1 MVIMSGARVALVVAN
16 GSYDDEKFRAL
27 RAPTADVEILA
38 SVLRDQRIC
47 DFEVNTLVDES
58 AAVVAEEIEG
68 FFADRRRDDL
78 LLLYLSCHGVKD
90 PDGRLYFAV
99 RNTKLH
105 RLAATGVS
113 AQFVNEQMNRS
124 RSRRIV
130 LLLDCCYSGAFTRFG
145 SKSTY
150 DMHVRE
156 RFDGHGRAVLTASN
170 AMEYAFE
177 GEQLSMNAAAPS
189 VFTAAV
195 VQGLST
201 GAADRDGDGRVSVH
215 DLYEYVYESVQENT
229 TGTQTPGMFAS
240 LHGTL
245 YLARDPRASAR
256 TSLEFVPAPPSPGP
270 ALVPVEPSGAEPRD
284 RPGRDWSRWR
294 WTASTVV
301 LVLLLVIGIVVLR
314 PSPEPQWT
322 RLADL
327 PTPLEAAA
335 TTAHLGGVWVAGGIS
350 PDADRRKL
358 DAVQVYQPHT
368 GKWSSGPRLP
378 VALSHAALVS
388 NGPQLYL
395 LGGWA
400 QAGAVAEVWRLDR
413 PDGHWVPDQ
422 RLPGPRTAG
431 AAAWDGSRVVFAGG
445 VSPDQQ
451 ATATVWAL
459 EQNAWRELPPLQ
471 VAREKLAAVTDS
483 NGTVWFVGGRDR
495 NQGSGSLY
503 GAVDEVTSVRTR
515 SLGYPIPAVEA
526 PGGVWWPGVGPCVVA
541 GYFSD
546 GFSDRAECWRG
557 TGESTLPRLP
567 EARAGVGAAVVDGV
581 VYVVGGYNDGEH
593 GSGHVFAFS
602 P

>member
-1 MVIMSGARVALVVAN
+1 MPGARLALVVAN
-16 GSYDDEKFRAL
+16 GAYEDAKLRAL
-27 RAPTADVEILA
+27 RAPAADAELLA
-38 SVLRDQRIC
+38 SVLRDERIG
-47 DFEVNTLVDES
+47 DFQVSTLFDEP
-58 AAVVAEEIEG
+58 AAVVAEEVEG

-130 LLLDCCYSGAFTRFG
+130 LLLDCCYSGAFTRLG

-150 DMHVRE
+150 DVHVRE

-177 GEQLSMNAAAPS
+177 GEQLSLDAAAPS

-195 VQGLST
+195 VRGLRT

-215 DLYEYVYESVQENT
+215 DLYEYVYDSVQEHT

-240 LHGTL
+240 LHGSI
-245 YLARDPRASAR
+245 YLARDPRAGAG
-256 TSLEFVPAPPSPGP
+256 TSLDPDPGTPRPGP
-270 ALVPVEPSGAEPRD
+270 ALVPVEP
-284 RPGRDWSRWR
+284 PGGRTGRWRRWARSRWR
-294 WTASTVV
+294 WAAGAAA
-301 LVLLLVIGIVVLR
+301 LVLLLVLGVVVSR
-314 PSPEPQWT
+314 PSPTPQWT
-322 RLADL
+322 RVADL
-327 PTPLEAAA
+327 PAPVEAAA
-335 TTAHLGGVWVAGGIS
+335 VTAHLGGIWVAGGIS
-350 PDADRRKL
+350 PDEDRHKL
-358 DAVQVYQPHT
+358 DAVQVYDPRSGT
-368 GKWSSGPRLP
+368 WSSGPRLP
-378 VALSHAALVS
+378 VPLSHAALVS
-388 NGPQLYL
+388 DGSRLFL

-400 QAGAVAEVWRLDR
+400 QVGAVAEVWRLDR
-413 PDGHWVPDQ
+413 PDGQWTPD
-422 RLPGPRTAG
+422 RPLPGPRTAG
-431 AAAWDGSRVVFAGG
+431 AAAWDGARVVFAGG
-445 VSPDQQ
+445 VAPDQQ

-459 EQNAWRELPPLQ
+459 QQDAWHDLPPLQ

-495 NQGSGSLY
+495 DAGSLY
-503 GAVDEVTSVRTR
+503 GAVDEVAGGRTR
-515 SLGYPIPAVEA
+515 SLGYPVPAVEA

-541 GYFSD
+541 GYAPD
-546 GFSDRAECWRG
+546 GFSDRTACWRG
-557 TGESTLPRLP
+557 AAKPDLPRLP
-567 EARAGVGAAVVDGV
+567 EARAGVGAAVLDGV

-593 GSGHVFAFS
+593 GSGHVFAFR